1 MLPSNFVRA
10 RSRSGKIE
18 QTAKGERHSSATSYF
33 DRGKSNSAVGNL
45 PALGVARDNN
55 GGGVFQNI
63 WDGNTERASP
73 LEVPSARFNSTAP
86 LHNGELFSRPSLSLD
101 LPLSLSSVWL
111 YRPLAKQLRKICSSS
126 VFFCFQ
132 FSAQIAAEV
141 FII

>member
-1 MLPSNFVRA
+1 VLVSAFERVHPALLLNSTEFQTRLRNYCTQVLLFCSSQKNGRADPHGVVLPSNFVRA
-10 RSRSGKIE
+10 RSRSRKIE

-73 LEVPSARFNSTAP
+73 LEVSSARFNSTDP
-86 LHNGELFSRPSLSLD
+86 LQNGELF
-101 LPLSLSSVWL
+101 
-111 YRPLAKQLRKICSSS
+111 
-126 VFFCFQ
+126 
-132 FSAQIAAEV
+132 
-141 FII
+141 

>member
-1 MLPSNFVRA
+1 MLVSAFERVHPALLLNSTEFQTRLRNYCTQVLLFCSSQKNGRADPHGVVLPSNFVRA
-10 RSRSGKIE
+10 RSRSRKIE

-73 LEVPSARFNSTAP
+73 LEVSSARFNSTDP
-86 LHNGELFSRPSLSLD
+86 LQNGELF
-101 LPLSLSSVWL
+101 
-111 YRPLAKQLRKICSSS
+111 
-126 VFFCFQ
+126 
-132 FSAQIAAEV
+132 
-141 FII
+141 